1 MRSVG
6 GLIGLSHAAGLDR
19 IQCARDGHIEAY
31 HPSAMTERGVK
42 RETVADPTRLRRIR
56 EDAARPMA
64 VNLAETI
71 ALSHALSR
79 IAGAARRR

>member
-1 MRSVG
+1 
-6 GLIGLSHAAGLDR
+6 
-19 IQCARDGHIEAY
+19 
-31 HPSAMTERGVK
+31 MTESGAK
-42 RETVADPTRLRRIR
+42 RKAVADPARLRRLR